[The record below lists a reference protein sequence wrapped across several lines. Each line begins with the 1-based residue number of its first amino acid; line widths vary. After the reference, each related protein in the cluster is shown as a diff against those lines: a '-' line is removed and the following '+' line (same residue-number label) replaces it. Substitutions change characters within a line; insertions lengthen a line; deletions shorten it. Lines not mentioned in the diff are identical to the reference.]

1 MKDLLKAVLQVL
13 VFPVFILYSVLE
25 ALIAKPFHFNYSKG
39 RGVEIG
45 IVPLAVII
53 ALVELIKYII
63 TQ

>member
-13 VFPVFILYSVLE
+13 VFPFFLLYSVLE

-45 IVPLAVII
+45 IVPLVVII
-53 ALVELIKYII
+53 ALVELTKYII

>member
-1 MKDLLKAVLQVL
+1 MKQLLKELLQII
-13 VFPVFILYSVLE
+13 VFPIFVLFSSIQ
-25 ALIAKPFHFNYSKG
+25 ALVAKPFHFNYSKG
-39 RGVEIG
+39 RGLEIG

>member
-25 ALIAKPFHFNYSKG
+25 ALIANPFHFNYSKG

-53 ALVELIKYII
+53 ALVELTKYLI